1 MNTIHATRIGRELHP
16 VFSRTRDTHD
26 TMKKR
31 LQKTLELTCVA
42 AIFAAC
48 IITNE
53 AGDPCLWNYALLALA
68 GLTGW
73 AAKRMGRAAR

>member
-1 MNTIHATRIGRELHP
+1 
-16 VFSRTRDTHD
+16 
-26 TMKKR
+26 MKKQ
-31 LQKTLELTCVA
+31 LKKALGLTCVA

-48 IITNE
+48 IITDE

-73 AAKRMGRAAR
+73 AAKRMGGAAR

>member
-1 MNTIHATRIGRELHP
+1 
-16 VFSRTRDTHD
+16 
-26 TMKKR
+26 MKKR

-53 AGDPCLWNYALLALA
+53 AGDPCLWNYALLALS

-73 AAKRMGRAAR
+73 GAKRMGRAAR